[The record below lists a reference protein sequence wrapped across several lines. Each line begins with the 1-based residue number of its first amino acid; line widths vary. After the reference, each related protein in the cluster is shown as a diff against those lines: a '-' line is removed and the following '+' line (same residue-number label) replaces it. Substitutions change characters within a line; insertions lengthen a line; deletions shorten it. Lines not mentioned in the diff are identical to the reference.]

1 MKKLNNKKG
10 FTIVELVIVIAVIGI
25 LAGVLIPTFSSVI
38 DSAKESSAL
47 QEAKATLENIL
58 AINNGSIASETKF
71 VVCDVAKDNS
81 KATVQY
87 TYSYEN
93 SKLNLVDNAKE
104 FTDTD
109 TIYVNTEL
117 VKFAAN
123 SKTKLESFEVNGAGE
138 ILVKAVFGVDETGSV
153 SWVPDKNQIKVKKT
167 SASTDLIINVAY
179 TPDVSKSTVVVIP
192 KPKTNASESN
202 P

>member
-58 AINNGSIASETKF
+58 AINNGSIASKTKF

-93 SKLNLVDNAKE
+93 SKLNLVDNVEE

-117 VKFAAN
+117 VKFVTN
-123 SKTKLESFEVNGAGE
+123 SKTELESFDGAGE
-138 ILVKAVFGVDETGSV
+138 ILVKAVFGVDRTGSV

-167 SASTDLIINVAY
+167 SASTELTINVAY

-192 KPKTNASESN
+192 VVE
-202 P
+202 

>member
-58 AINNGSIASETKF
+58 AVNNGSIASETKF
-71 VVCDVAKDNS
+71 VVCDVANDGS
-81 KATVQY
+81 KATVKY
-87 TYSYEN
+87 TYKYEKNALSLVEN
-93 SKLNLVDNAKE
+93 STTAFGTIDTVYVSNDLLTFDSQSPTHITAL
-104 FTDTD
+104 TD
-109 TIYVNTEL
+109 
-117 VKFAAN
+117 
-123 SKTKLESFEVNGAGE
+123 AGVT
-138 ILVKAVFGVDETGSV
+138 LLKAVFGATEV
-153 SWVPDKNQIKVKKT
+153 SAVYDATTAKANVLTVKVGE
-167 SASTDLIINVAY
+167 STNNYSIAY

-192 KPKTNASESN
+192 VVE
-202 P
+202 

>member
-47 QEAKATLENIL
+47 QEAKATLENVL
-58 AINNGSIASETKF
+58 AVNNGSIATKTKF
-71 VVCDVAKDNS
+71 VICDVAKDGS
-81 KATVQY
+81 KATVKY
-87 TYSYEN
+87 TYNYEN
-93 SKLNLVDNAKE
+93 SKLNLVDNVKE

-117 VKFAAN
+117 VKFVTN
-123 SKTKLESFEVNGAGE
+123 SKTELESFDGAGE
-138 ILVKAVFGVDETGSV
+138 ILVKAVFGVDSTGSV

-167 SASTDLIINVAY
+167 SASTELTINVAY

-192 KPKTNASESN
+192 VVE
-202 P
+202 

>member
-47 QEAKATLENIL
+47 QEAKATLENML
-58 AINNGSIASETKF
+58 AINNGSIASKTKF

-93 SKLNLVDNAKE
+93 SKLNLVDNVEE

-117 VKFAAN
+117 VKFVTN
-123 SKTKLESFEVNGAGE
+123 SKTELESFDGAGE
-138 ILVKAVFGVDETGSV
+138 ILVKAVFGVDRTGSV

-167 SASTDLIINVAY
+167 SASTELTINVAY

-192 KPKTNASESN
+192 VVE
-202 P
+202 